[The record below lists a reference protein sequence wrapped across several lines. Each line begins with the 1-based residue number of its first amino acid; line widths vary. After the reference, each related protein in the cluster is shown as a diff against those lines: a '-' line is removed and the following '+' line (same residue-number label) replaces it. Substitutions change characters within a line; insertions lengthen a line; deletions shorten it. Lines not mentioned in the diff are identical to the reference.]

1 MNRRHAVPR
10 AVPAAG
16 CGGTGPELARFGD
29 LSELDGV
36 LLGPVGPPPGA
47 GRPTSAERLRP
58 VPGGAVHAPAAV
70 LSAEEVAGVHLPWL
84 RARGVPVT
92 VAVRGRSGGELAD
105 HAARL
110 RRSLDFEA
118 VAGIEVDLRGEPSAD
133 PQVCLKLLARLRES
147 LPRDLSLTAKL
158 GPECP
163 DLVAAARAA
172 VAGGAVALVLSGAV
186 PAYPEGSRLAG
197 PAVGP
202 VTEGLLERLTAAISQ
217 GRVPEVPL
225 VAGGGVHDEASALR
239 LRTLGAAGVQLG
251 TALLADPGLLWRVHA
266 ALSTANGSRDAGS
279 DRTTMS
285 GAARW

>member
-1 MNRRHAVPR
+1 MTRRHAVPR

-29 LSELDGV
+29 LTELDGV
-36 LLGPVGPPPGA
+36 LIGPVGAPPGP
-47 GRPTSAERLRP
+47 GRVTTPPRLRP
-58 VPGGAVHAPAAV
+58 VPGGVVHAQASVLAA
-70 LSAEEVAGVHLPWL
+70 EQVAGHQLPWL
-84 RARGVPVT
+84 RARGVKVT

-105 HAARL
+105 HASRL

-118 VAGIEVDLRGEPSAD
+118 VAGVEIDLRGEPSAD

-147 LPRDLSLTAKL
+147 LPRDLPLTAKL

-172 VAGGAVALVLSGAV
+172 VAGGAVALVLAGAV
-186 PAYPEGSRLAG
+186 PAYPEGRWLAG
-197 PAVGP
+197 PAVLP
-202 VTEGLLERLTAAISQ
+202 VTEGLLQRLTDAIAQ
-217 GRVPEVPL
+217 GRVPDVPL

-239 LRTLGAAGVQLG
+239 LRGLGAAGVQLG

-266 ALSTANGSRDAGS
+266 ALAAAEGTQDEERT
-279 DRTTMS
+279 RTTTS
-285 GAARW
+285 GGARW